1 MASSSTK
8 RNYPRLLYSKGKAPS
23 QQRSMSYYSYLSNFQ
38 MVREGVGFDAWEAV
52 KKSAVGVF
60 PMFYELKFT
69 WCAKL
74 VHYLLTNQLQVKKN
88 YEIWSL
94 IDWQPIRLSLVEF
107 GEITGMN
114 CEPFQKGEI
123 CDVDHTDFWKEM
135 GVSTVVGPNLVQLQ
149 SVLERCKYWSLEKR
163 TMVGLLCVLHLGVY
177 GIAPSRHIPLECA
190 KRVLDYEAFQRYLWG
205 RVACQSLIYSVK
217 CADYSTKESYTMAGF
232 IFILQIWA
240 YESVMGLGELYGNR
254 IGGAEVPLLSWS
266 GSRKRFKFE
275 EFVRQEKEH
284 HEDKVRVRH
293 FTTEPNGQYTPKWDD
308 EVDDGDVINLVLDI
322 RNDCINRGFWDV
334 TEESPATTR
343 LKRPKSV
350 PETDGQSSKKKKGD
364 DTKTVGIEE
373 NTNSPSKEEIPVSQ
387 LYTLMKTLTGKL
399 DNIDTSIEAKVGS
412 LLAPI
417 TEKLATMEKE
427 LQKMKQKEAADERK
441 EDANSNA
448 NNNENA
454 EVNSKEMS
462 WMVEM
467 NSTSQDGLPSQRVV
481 KKAKKAS
488 KKCEDMGL
496 DKKKVFDKKV
506 LKTKIQVPHLL
517 DNASGDETWSD
528 PVQREKLNKPT
539 SPTPSSPPQK
549 RQTKLASSQ
558 LFPFVGNSTVK
569 RIITGVTPSVSA
581 YDPFADVD
589 ADKMRNLLHFLLDD
603 EKNSDRT
610 STHSTEFYKVIIT
623 PRNKWRT
630 YNYGWLN
637 NMHMWSAMHMFY
649 KRSLCDPSPYHSQRI
664 AFLDQWVVTKIVSD
678 FKEFNPKTWKPTDT
692 YKCIFNGTYPSDRV
706 TNKKWHHD
714 IDHLYACHFVN
725 GNHWVAL
732 DIDLGKET
740 ITVYDSILTLVDDK
754 EIQNFCRPF
763 AKMIPSILST
773 MVSATVRKKSEKQFT
788 VRRLKKVP
796 QNDPPG
802 DCGVYTIKYIE
813 CLAIGCTFEGLRDET
828 IQDLR
833 RKLAAEIY
841 DSVGEPQITHLF
853 TDTAK

>member
-350 PETDGQSSKKKKGD
+350 PETDGQSSK
-364 DTKTVGIEE
+364 
-373 NTNSPSKEEIPVSQ
+373 
-387 LYTLMKTLTGKL
+387 
-399 DNIDTSIEAKVGS
+399 
-412 LLAPI
+412 
-417 TEKLATMEKE
+417 
-427 LQKMKQKEAADERK
+427 RK
-441 EDANSNA
+441 
-448 NNNENA
+448 
-454 EVNSKEMS
+454 
-462 WMVEM
+462 
-467 NSTSQDGLPSQRVV
+467 R
-481 KKAKKAS
+481 
-488 KKCEDMGL
+488 
-496 DKKKVFDKKV
+496 
-506 LKTKIQVPHLL
+506 
-517 DNASGDETWSD
+517 
-528 PVQREKLNKPT
+528 
-539 SPTPSSPPQK
+539 
-549 RQTKLASSQ
+549 
-558 LFPFVGNSTVK
+558 
-569 RIITGVTPSVSA
+569 
-581 YDPFADVD
+581 
-589 ADKMRNLLHFLLDD
+589 
-603 EKNSDRT
+603 
-610 STHSTEFYKVIIT
+610 
-623 PRNKWRT
+623 
-630 YNYGWLN
+630 
-637 NMHMWSAMHMFY
+637 
-649 KRSLCDPSPYHSQRI
+649 
-664 AFLDQWVVTKIVSD
+664 
-678 FKEFNPKTWKPTDT
+678 
-692 YKCIFNGTYPSDRV
+692 
-706 TNKKWHHD
+706 
-714 IDHLYACHFVN
+714 
-725 GNHWVAL
+725 
-732 DIDLGKET
+732 
-740 ITVYDSILTLVDDK
+740 
-754 EIQNFCRPF
+754 
-763 AKMIPSILST
+763 
-773 MVSATVRKKSEKQFT
+773 
-788 VRRLKKVP
+788 
-796 QNDPPG
+796 
-802 DCGVYTIKYIE
+802 
-813 CLAIGCTFEGLRDET
+813 
-828 IQDLR
+828 
-833 RKLAAEIY
+833 
-841 DSVGEPQITHLF
+841 
-853 TDTAK
+853 